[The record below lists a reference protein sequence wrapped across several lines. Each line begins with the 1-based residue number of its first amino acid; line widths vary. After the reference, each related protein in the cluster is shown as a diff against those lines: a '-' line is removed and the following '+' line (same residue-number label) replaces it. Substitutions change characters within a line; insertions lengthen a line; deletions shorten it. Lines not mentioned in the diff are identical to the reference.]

1 MMRGKRLAKWL
12 WNQIIVFMRVG
23 VTYGEIVE
31 TMQINKEIV
40 GRAVRHLRL
49 AHTYRYQSQLA
60 GKPGSCARQRHSIV
74 PVILASP
81 YATWAKSCKALKMYL
96 FQR

>member
-49 AHTYRYQSQLA
+49 AHTYRYTKPTRRKTGQLCTA
-60 GKPGSCARQRHSIV
+60 EA
-74 PVILASP
+74 
-81 YATWAKSCKALKMYL
+81 
-96 FQR
+96 

>member
-1 MMRGKRLAKWL
+1 MRL
-12 WNQIIVFMRVG
+12 G

-49 AHTYRYQSQLA
+49 AYTYTYTKPTGRKTGQLCTA
-60 GKPGSCARQRHSIV
+60 EA
-74 PVILASP
+74 
-81 YATWAKSCKALKMYL
+81 
-96 FQR
+96 